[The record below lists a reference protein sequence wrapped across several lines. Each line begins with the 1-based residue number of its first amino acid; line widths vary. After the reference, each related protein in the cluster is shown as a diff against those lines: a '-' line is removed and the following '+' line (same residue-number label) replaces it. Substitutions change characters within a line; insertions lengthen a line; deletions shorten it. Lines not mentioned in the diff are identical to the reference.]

1 MRETKGKFE
10 TLKFNH
16 RRLKFYQYIKY
27 IKSNNIKVED
37 ILEHSPAFIGH
48 MSLNRIITLYEIYKK
63 TLGLN
68 GHIAELGVYKGSG
81 SLLFAKLVKIFESE
95 SLTQV
100 HGFEWFKGTGDKNS
114 YDNELVKKGTYS
126 YDKKKLLKL
135 IKIQGFNNILKIHD
149 LDIVKELEKFLKKN
163 SHLRFKLVFLDIGIN
178 SVLDIAIPLV
188 WNKLV
193 KGGALIFDQYN
204 HELAPGETIAI
215 EKYLKGKKI
224 RTIKN
229 SWMPNAYVIK

>member
-1 MRETKGKFE
+1 MRETKGEFE

-149 LDIVKELEKFLKKN
+149 IDIVKELEKFLKKN

>member
-10 TLKFNH
+10 TLKFDH
-16 RRLKFYQYIKY
+16 RRSKFYRYLKY

-37 ILEHSPAFIGH
+37 ILQHSPTFIGH

-95 SLTQV
+95 SLVQV
-100 HGFEWFKGTGDKNS
+100 HGFDWFKGTGDKNS
-114 YDNELVKKGTYS
+114 HDNKLVKKGTYS
-126 YDKKKLLKL
+126 YDKNKLLKL

-149 LDIVKELEKFLKKN
+149 IDIVKDLEKFFKKN
-163 SHLRFKLVFLDIGIN
+163 LHLRFKLVFLDIGIN
-178 SVLDIAIPLV
+178 SVLDVAIPLV
-188 WNKLV
+188 WKRLV

-204 HELAPGETIAI
+204 HELAPGETIAV
-215 EKYLKGKKI
+215 EKHLKGKKI